1 MSGVTV
7 SQHLAPE
14 QYLYEFPTK
23 TCLKA
28 LAYLDSEEEE
38 YSFFDES
45 SFFTTDSYTA
55 IESVQHNDDHMNWNE
70 NTILVDDGRLSPLQ
84 LPAQADII
92 TNIRPRESFVNS
104 SAQSDQPVGPSSFL
118 SDVRKH
124 HMYYR
129 VTPTRTTSYMRK
141 GNMSNKKMGFC
152 MFKLTCNVSC
162 YRILFHF
169 RAGILR
175 QCTNDGLGF

>member
-1 MSGVTV
+1 MLTDYYQQEKEKDILKDMYMYQDIIEQYHQDDDEQDDMSGVTV

-124 HMYYR
+124 HM
-129 VTPTRTTSYMRK
+129 
-141 GNMSNKKMGFC
+141 
-152 MFKLTCNVSC
+152 
-162 YRILFHF
+162 
-169 RAGILR
+169 
-175 QCTNDGLGF
+175 